1 MAGCDRI
8 TTTNASLIIKPTNT
22 PKTMENTNNP
32 NQAIV
37 EEIYN
42 YAAQQLFENNM
53 SQHDVIN
60 LLMDRGLSYSDA
72 KIVTSNLI
80 EQGAKEMKSARKKG
94 MIFGL
99 LWFFGGLAVTI
110 FTYNAASE
118 GGTYIV
124 AWGAMLWGIIQ
135 FFRSI

>member
-1 MAGCDRI
+1 
-8 TTTNASLIIKPTNT
+8 
-22 PKTMENTNNP
+22 MENTNNP

-135 FFRSI
+135 FFKSI

>member
-1 MAGCDRI
+1 
-8 TTTNASLIIKPTNT
+8 
-22 PKTMENTNNP
+22 MENTNNP

-80 EQGAKEMKSARKKG
+80 EQGAKQMKSARTKG

-110 FTYNAASE
+110 ITYNAASE
-118 GGTYIV
+118 GGTYVV

-135 FFRSI
+135 FFKSI

>member
-1 MAGCDRI
+1 
-8 TTTNASLIIKPTNT
+8 
-22 PKTMENTNNP
+22 MENTNNP

-42 YAAQQLFENNM
+42 YAAQQLFEYNR
-53 SQHDVIN
+53 SQQDVIN

-72 KIVTSNLI
+72 KIVISNLL
-80 EQGAKEMKSARKKG
+80 EQMAEERKSSRKKN

-99 LWFFGGLAVTI
+99 LWFVGGLAVTI

-118 GGTYIV
+118 GGTYVV

>member
-1 MAGCDRI
+1 
-8 TTTNASLIIKPTNT
+8 
-22 PKTMENTNNP
+22 MENTNNP

-42 YAAQQLFENNM
+42 YAAQQLFEYNR
-53 SQHDVIN
+53 SQQDVIN

-72 KIVTSNLI
+72 KIVISNLL
-80 EQGAKEMKSARKKG
+80 EQMEEERKSSRKKN

-99 LWFFGGLAVTI
+99 LWFVGGLAVTI
-110 FTYNAASE
+110 FTYNAASD
-118 GGTYIV
+118 GGTYVV

-135 FFRSI
+135 FFKSI